1 MKRID
6 RSDAV
11 CMIAAIVLLIMS
23 VMSYIGD
30 ERMGYQVNT
39 GLFCAVICLVPMIF
53 RQFNIMQL
61 PFVFVVL
68 IEVSIFLHAYGV
80 LLLKY
85 DLLVMYDTLTHTVS
99 SITVALCVFYALMAV
114 EIFDPKTKFTP
125 KWIPMFI
132 AMIMLTFSVYW
143 EVFEFFVDEFTG
155 TNMQYSPWDT
165 VRDMLCNTFGALL
178 VTISSRYYLR
188 NHTCVAF
195 IDSLRIH
202 PKLKKYLSK

>member
-1 MKRID
+1 
-6 RSDAV
+6 
-11 CMIAAIVLLIMS
+11 MIAAIVLLIMS

>member
-6 RSDAV
+6 KSDIV
-11 CMIAAIVLLIMS
+11 CIIAAIVLLIMS
-23 VMSYIGD
+23 IISYMD
-30 ERMGYQVNT
+30 NERMEYQVNT
-39 GLFCAVICLVPMIF
+39 GLFCAFMCLVPMIF

-61 PFVFVVL
+61 PFAFVIL
-68 IEVSIFLHAYGV
+68 IAASIFLHAYGV

-85 DLLVMYDTLTHTVS
+85 DLLVMYDTLTHTAS

-143 EVFEFFVDEFTG
+143 EVFEFFVDELTG

-165 VRDMLCNTFGALL
+165 VRDMICNTFGALII
-178 VTISSRYYLR
+178 TISSKYYLKR
-188 NHTCVAF
+188 HTCVAF
-195 IDSLRIH
+195 IDSLQIH
-202 PKLKKYLSK
+202 PKLKKFLSK